1 MNLMTRTAVIAAL
14 SATAAAASAAVWMNL
29 APQAGT
35 MPGGGEAGAPASA
48 ESSDDEESSRTT
60 VCVGGDGIL
69 RASLPEGGCPPA
81 HRPLRLPEEDECE
94 MCPPFEE
101 PAPQDPATNREL
113 ALLERRI
120 RALETAAYFEV
131 VDGDDKPVFSIGPEG
146 VRVFNRSGIPVVG
159 FGSTDFGGYV
169 TARSTTMALEASL
182 GATGRTAGLQIRE
195 DGLTRLEVSAKPDG
209 GAALRL
215 PSGDGGLIAGLG
227 SSVDGP
233 GALLLGTRDGWVK
246 ATLTV
251 PNGRGQVNV
260 RRTEKSGGVVL
271 QEAGIG
277 GGMLLLGDA
286 KDDRAVVMGHV
297 KNSYGLVMAGPVPGL
312 PLVPKTGLP
321 GSYFMGCGSQAP
333 PACMPVVD

>member
-1 MNLMTRTAVIAAL
+1 MIAAVSGTAV
-14 SATAAAASAAVWMNL
+14 AASAAVWMIV

-35 MPGGGEAGAPASA
+35 TPAGGQAGAPASA
-48 ESSDDEESSRTT
+48 ESTEGEPPEPRTT

-69 RASLPEGGCPPA
+69 RASLPEGGCPPG
-81 HRPLRLPEEDECE
+81 HRPMRLPKEEDCE

-101 PAPQDPATNREL
+101 PTPQDPVTNREL

-120 RALETAAYFEV
+120 RALETSAYFEV
-131 VDGDDKPVFSIGPEG
+131 VDDDDRPVFSIGPEG
-146 VRVFNRSGIPVVG
+146 VRVFNRSGVPVVA
-159 FGSTDFGGYV
+159 FGRTDFGGYV
-169 TARSTTMALEASL
+169 TARSTTMALEAAL

-227 SSVDGP
+227 SSVEGP

-246 ATLTV
+246 ATLTA
-251 PNGRGQVNV
+251 PGGRGRVNV
-260 RRTEKSGGVVL
+260 RRTEKSGGLVL

-286 KDDRAVVMGHV
+286 KDDRAVLMGHV

-321 GSYFMGCGSQAP
+321 GSYFMGCGSEAP
-333 PACMPVVD
+333 PACMPVID

>member
-1 MNLMTRTAVIAAL
+1 MTRTAVIAAL
-14 SATAAAASAAVWMNL
+14 AGTAAAASAAAWMSL
-29 APQAGT
+29 APQGT
-35 MPGGGEAGAPASA
+35 MPAGGEAGAAASA
-48 ESSDDEESSRTT
+48 ESSDTDEQSRTT
-60 VCVGGDGIL
+60 VCVGSDGIL

-81 HRPLRLPEEDECE
+81 HRPMRLPEEEECE

-101 PAPQDPATNREL
+101 PAPQDPETNREL

-131 VDGDDKPVFSIGPEG
+131 VDGDDRPVFSIGPDG
-146 VRVFNRSGIPVVG
+146 VRVFNRSGVPVVA

-169 TARSTTMALEASL
+169 TARSTTMSLEASM

-195 DGLTRLEVSAKPDG
+195 DGLTRLEVSAKPGG

-227 SSVDGP
+227 ASVDGP

-246 ATLTV
+246 ATLTI
-251 PNGRGQVNV
+251 PNGRGRVNV
-260 RRTEKSGGVVL
+260 RRTEKSGGLVL

-277 GGMLLLGDA
+277 GGMLLLADA

-297 KNSYGLVMAGPVPGL
+297 KNTYGLVIAGPVPGL

-333 PACMPVVD
+333 PACMPVIE